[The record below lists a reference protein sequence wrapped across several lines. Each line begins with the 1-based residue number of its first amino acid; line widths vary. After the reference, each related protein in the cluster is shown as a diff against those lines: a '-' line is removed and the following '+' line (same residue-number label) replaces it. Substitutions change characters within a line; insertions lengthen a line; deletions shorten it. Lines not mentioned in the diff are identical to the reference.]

1 MVLPPSVA
9 DDAPGPDVTGWL
21 RRLKVILGL
30 ARAGVLVLVDHA
42 SPERLGDLVR
52 ALLPTHPELE
62 VHGDARKL
70 VGVKPGSTV
79 VLVPRAEDADWLNIN
94 RPLFALN
101 SLRVVLFAPREVSVA
116 LARGAVDFFDWI
128 SHRLEC
134 IPGPAPFAVAGLR
147 RALAIRAPGIVWKG
161 GDLVAAFRE
170 VRPRGRLRTVSVAR
184 PYEELVAEIWAAR
197 GDWLAWTDVDGDF
210 RLRRVRWALAEARC
224 RTRTILVEPPVPSPG
239 WWELHGRVAEFRVA
253 CERLERAG
261 AIHAG
266 RLAALVDLEPEA
278 IELLGELLEQGMP
291 EQTLEAEISRGADA
305 GAAMGRLA
313 AARGLVREKDLVRGR
328 ASPPAMRAFSENCAN
343 TRLLQGVEARELI
356 HRIERGEWLEPEDAW
371 WAASTTR
378 RFPASTERFE
388 RQGGGA
394 EVRLRHDARTEQTWE
409 ELAAVALLAGDVQVA
424 HVWALRAAGAGVG
437 KPLILAQVLIEE
449 GRWTE
454 AESVLRRQLAVD
466 PSGARGRVLYELA
479 RVLERQGRYMEAKE
493 VLRHVLT
500 LSEVELGEGY
510 PGYGASLHALA
521 VVLERQGRYSDA
533 EELLVQVR
541 AFNEKA
547 LGKTHPDYATSLHEL
562 ARVLERQGRYVEA
575 EELLHQGL
583 ATLKSTVGSTHPRY
597 AASLRGMA
605 RIMDRQG
612 QYAHA
617 EELLRQA
624 CAINERT
631 LGTSHPEYVSALR
644 ELGRVLERRGQ
655 YAEAEKLLRQALAI
669 QTHELDVAHRNS
681 GATLYVL
688 ARVLGRQGRYAEAE
702 ELLHQVRALLEKA
715 QGGAHPDHAASLR
728 ELARVLERQ
737 GRYAE
742 AESWLRQALAIEEKA
757 QGVTHPDLC
766 SALTLLG
773 GTLTRQ
779 SRPAEGEPLLQRA
792 VEIALKTWGQHHP
805 VTAQALHGLAQA
817 EAAMKKPQAAATAK
831 QAKEALLKALGPEH
845 PITKESLPEL
855 DLILDEQ
862 RGNDKG

>member
-9 DDAPGPDVTGWL
+9 DDASRPDVTGWL
-21 RRLKVILGL
+21 RRLKVILEL
-30 ARAGVLVLVDHA
+30 SRAGVLVLVDHA
-42 SPERLGDLVR
+42 RPERLGDLVR

-62 VHGDARKL
+62 VHSDARKL
-70 VGVKPGSTV
+70 AGVKPGSTV

-134 IPGPAPFAVAGLR
+134 VPGPARFAVEGLR
-147 RALAIRAPGIVWKG
+147 RALAIRAPGIVWRG
-161 GDLVAAFRE
+161 GDLVAAFRA
-170 VRPRGRLRTVSVAR
+170 VRPRRRLRTVSAAR
-184 PYEELVAEIWAAR
+184 PYEELVAEVWATR

-239 WWELHGRVAEFRVA
+239 WWELHGRVAEFRA
-253 CERLERAG
+253 ARERLERAG

-266 RLAALVDLEPEA
+266 RLAALMDLEPEA
-278 IELLGELLEQGMP
+278 IELLGALLERGMP

-328 ASPPAMRAFSENCAN
+328 ASPPAMRAFSESCAN
-343 TRLLQGVEARELI
+343 ARLLQGVEVRELI
-356 HRIERGEWLEPEDAW
+356 HGLERGDWLEPGDAW

-378 RFPASTERFE
+378 RFPASTEGFG

-394 EVRLRHDARTEQTWE
+394 EVRLRHEARTEQTWE
-409 ELAAVALLAGDVQVA
+409 ELASVALLAGDVQVA
-424 HVWALRAAGAGVG
+424 HVWALRAAGADVG
-437 KPLILAQVLIEE
+437 KQLILAQVLIEE
-449 GRWTE
+449 GRWAE
-454 AESVLRRQLAVD
+454 AESFLRRQLAVD

-479 RVLERQGRYMEAKE
+479 RVLERQGRY
-493 VLRHVLT
+493 
-500 LSEVELGEGY
+500 SE
-510 PGYGASLHALA
+510 
-521 VVLERQGRYSDA
+521 A

-669 QTHELDVAHRNS
+669 QKHELDAAHRNS

-688 ARVLGRQGRYAEAE
+688 ARVLGREGRYAEAE
-702 ELLHQVRALLEKA
+702 ELLHQVRAILEKA
-715 QGGAHPDHAASLR
+715 QGGAHPDHAVSLR

-742 AESWLRQALAIEEKA
+742 AESWLRQALDLEEKA
-757 QGVTHPDLC
+757 QGATHPDLC

-773 GTLTRQ
+773 VTLIRQ
-779 SRPAEGEPLLQRA
+779 SRPAEGEPLLLRA

-862 RGNDKG
+862 RVNDKG